1 MARNPVD
8 ALDIDDR
15 AEVRDVVEE
24 VRAGERPRL
33 LRVGKSSLAM
43 IIPLRDDT
51 RPVEAD
57 AVESIHWRVITEEA
71 RAAFRAAAGGWN
83 DFDAATFLEQ
93 NRASRELGS
102 RPPVDL

>member
-1 MARNPVD
+1 
-8 ALDIDDR
+8 L
-15 AEVRDVVEE
+15 
-24 VRAGERPRL
+24 
-33 LRVGKSSLAM
+33 
-43 IIPLRDDT
+43 
-51 RPVEAD
+51 
-57 AVESIHWRVITEEA
+57 ESIHWRVITEEA